1 MILNGLG
8 QVSRKKKVVD
18 GCWREIQNIDWLK
31 LNRHREEKSKVVQI
45 SNVGFRPLVFCFQE
59 KTDIHEMINVTEY
72 AFTD

>member
-59 KTDIHEMINVTEY
+59 NTDVMINITQH